1 MRAIG
6 ITKNYGSALAVP
18 AKLRLNV
25 VIFLCALCGYLPLSL
40 PAMDWPSADS
50 VMVQNFGLNNEG
62 RPMLGATFAAE
73 GAITATDTGELL
85 FSRRAE
91 DTASRLPSPLG
102 AWIALDHGDGIIS
115 IYSRLENTLELPS
128 RASLPSESLDTGP
141 PASDPP
147 PELAT
152 EGRGSPLKTQ
162 IPNRVSRGDPIATAG
177 SSGWSSRRGFYFSLF
192 DRRERRWVNPS
203 MIITPF
209 PDTRP
214 PQILSILLKNQDGR
228 LINPAQVRSI
238 SQGRYSI
245 SVSATDTRLVPG
257 EPGLAPHLI
266 VCSVNG
272 TEIGSLNF
280 EAYSARDGVLMVYR
294 NGLASAQQVYAPFPA
309 FDVGEVLF
317 TRGQATLEIIARDI
331 AGNERSA
338 ISRFVVE

>member
-1 MRAIG
+1 
-6 ITKNYGSALAVP
+6 
-18 AKLRLNV
+18 
-25 VIFLCALCGYLPLSL
+25 
-40 PAMDWPSADS
+40 
-50 VMVQNFGLNNEG
+50 MVQNFGLNNEG
-62 RPMLGATFAAE
+62 RPILGTAFAAE
-73 GAITATDTGELL
+73 GAITAADTGELL

-115 IYSRLENTLELPS
+115 IYSRVEDTLELPS
-128 RASLPSESLDTGP
+128 KAGLPSESLDTGP
-141 PASDPP
+141 PVSDPP
-147 PELAT
+147 PELATET

-162 IPNRVSRGDPIATAG
+162 IPNRVSRSDPIATAG

-214 PQILSILLKNQDGR
+214 PQILSVVLKAQDGR
-228 LINPAQVRSI
+228 LINPAQARSI

-245 SVSATDTRLVPG
+245 SVATTDTRLVPG
-257 EPGLAPHLI
+257 EPSLAPYRI

-272 TEIGSLNF
+272 AEIGSLNF

-309 FDVGEVLF
+309 FEVGEVLF
-317 TRGQATLEIIARDI
+317 TRGQATLEVIARDI
-331 AGNERSA
+331 AGNERSV
-338 ISRFVVE
+338 ISRLVVE